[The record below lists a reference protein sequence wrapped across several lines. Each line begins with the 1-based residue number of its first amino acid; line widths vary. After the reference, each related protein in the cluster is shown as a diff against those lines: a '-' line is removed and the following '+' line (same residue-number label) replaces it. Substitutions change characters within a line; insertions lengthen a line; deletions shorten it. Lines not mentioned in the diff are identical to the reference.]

1 MVDTSV
7 CFPTYSKF
15 KLVGAHPDTAAIF
28 SGEGCRGQDSA
39 RESSWRSVDW
49 RSHQRW
55 EIVDGRPINTIQL
68 GSGPP
73 IVFVH
78 GLSGCWP
85 NWLEQIG
92 QFAPTRRVIALDLPG
107 FGHSPGQ
114 AGDLT
119 MAGYARL
126 LDTLLSQLGFARA
139 TLVGNSM
146 GGLIAAELAASQPS
160 RVERL
165 VLVSP
170 AGLST
175 YRNRLTT
182 TALPAIRR
190 LEQLLALGASWTA
203 QHSDRLAT
211 RPRVREL
218 LLRGVVAHPS
228 RLPGPLAAEQIRGAG
243 TEGFLEGL
251 EEIVEFDLRPRL
263 PLISC
268 PALIVWG
275 SKDRLITVRDAAKF
289 AELIPGAKKM
299 VYQDTGHMAMLERPA
314 EFNALL
320 AGFLAE

>member
-1 MVDTSV
+1 MGVHPDSAALL
-7 CFPTYSKF
+7 PGERSGERGE
-15 KLVGAHPDTAAIF
+15 GAHET
-28 SGEGCRGQDSA
+28 
-39 RESSWRSVDW
+39 SWRSVDW

-55 EIVDGRPINTIQL
+55 ELVEGRALNTIQL
-68 GSGPP
+68 GSGPA

-85 NWLEQIG
+85 NWLEQMAV
-92 QFAPTRRVIALDLPG
+92 FARTHRVVALDLPG

-114 AGDLT
+114 AGELT
-119 MAGYARL
+119 MPGYARL
-126 LDTLLSQLGFARA
+126 LDELLSQLSLPQA

-146 GGLIAAELAASQPS
+146 GGLIAAELAASSPS

-175 YRNRLTT
+175 FRNRLTA

-190 LEQLLALGASWTA
+190 LEQVLALGAAWTA
-203 QHSDRLAT
+203 QHSDHLAT
-211 RPRVREL
+211 RPRLREM
-218 LLRGVVAHPS
+218 LLRGVLAHPR

-243 TEGFLEGL
+243 TDGFLEAL

-268 PALIVWG
+268 PTLVVWG
-275 SKDRLITVRDAAKF
+275 AKDRLITVGDAAKF
-289 AELIPGAKKM
+289 TEMIPGARQV
-299 VYQDTGHMAMLERPA
+299 VYEDTGHMAMLERPD

-320 AGFLAE
+320 AEFLASPR